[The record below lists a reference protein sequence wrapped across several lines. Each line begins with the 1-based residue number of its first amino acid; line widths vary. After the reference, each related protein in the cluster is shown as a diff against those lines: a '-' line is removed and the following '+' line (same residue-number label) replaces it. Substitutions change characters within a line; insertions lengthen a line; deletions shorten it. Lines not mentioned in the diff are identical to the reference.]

1 MIAIII
7 LTAVVVFI
15 GYHLFERN
23 VTANYEKYT
32 TTVLENAY
40 IIASDYSFGDMIAER
55 KMPDGY
61 EDMRER
67 LNKIKENSDITYLY
81 AIYFED
87 IDDIH
92 SLCYAINTKT
102 KEELENGG
110 IYTYMGTTCEPG
122 SFEDET
128 LLILQEAVKNR
139 QTESGVLDGYSEDYG
154 HMLNGYKVI
163 YDSNGDPAGLL
174 CVEIDVNDI
183 RSELGRYVRTTL
195 LFVAIFTV
203 VAIGIYVTKIEYSL
217 IYPITGV
224 TAASQDFIN
233 NIGDLDAMDESV
245 KKLQQMDIRSENE
258 VGDLYRTVSKM
269 ETDMAG
275 QLRNIL
281 KMQNGLMVLMAD
293 MVEVRDSDTGS
304 HIQKTAAY
312 VKLILEGLKRKGYYR
327 ELLTKEYIEGVV
339 KSAPLHDI
347 GKIQIPDA
355 VLNKTGKLTEEEFEI
370 MKTHTSSGKA
380 IIDKAISD
388 VEGENYLTEARNM
401 AAYHHERWDG
411 KGYPEGLSGEDIP
424 LSARV
429 MAVADVLDALTSPR
443 VYKPAFPL
451 SKAMSIIEEGEGVQ
465 FDPKCVEVLKESLPE
480 VKEILKRLNPGYT
493 EE

>member
-1 MIAIII
+1 MVVTALYSVIAIII

-110 IYTYMGTTCEPG
+110 LYTYMGTTCEPG

-347 GKIQIPDA
+347 GKIQLPDA
-355 VLNKTGKLTEEEFEI
+355 VLNKT
-370 MKTHTSSGKA
+370 
-380 IIDKAISD
+380 
-388 VEGENYLTEARNM
+388 
-401 AAYHHERWDG
+401 
-411 KGYPEGLSGEDIP
+411 
-424 LSARV
+424 
-429 MAVADVLDALTSPR
+429 
-443 VYKPAFPL
+443 
-451 SKAMSIIEEGEGVQ
+451 
-465 FDPKCVEVLKESLPE
+465 
-480 VKEILKRLNPGYT
+480 
-493 EE
+493 